1 MMILKKNK
9 DLKIIK
15 LWLFTSICLI
25 GLMIAVGGVTRL
37 TGSGLSITEW
47 NLFSGIFPPLS
58 EMDWEKYFLL
68 YQTIPQFELI
78 NKNITIDEF
87 KFIFYWEYF
96 HRLLGRLIGLFF
108 LLPLIYFSIY
118 KKIDKKYLFNFYLI
132 FILICL
138 QGFVGWYM
146 VKSGLINNT
155 SVSHYRLSLHL
166 VIAFIILSSLVW
178 NLMNIKN
185 NKYLNFFNT
194 FKNTIIFKYFIFLLF
209 CQIVMGA
216 FVSGLGA
223 GRLYQTWPLMNDTY
237 FPSDFQFNKLF
248 NLINFNNHSLVQ
260 FFHRNLAYLIFI
272 IFIFIGYKIKKEK
285 MIYLYKPYFNLLI
298 LLLVQIILGITTLI
312 SGLNLYLA
320 GLHQIS
326 TIFLLIF
333 TLMLYKKSIAQFNE

>member
-138 QGFVGWYM
+138 QCFVGWYI
-146 VKSGLINNT
+146 VKS
-155 SVSHYRLSLHL
+155 
-166 VIAFIILSSLVW
+166 
-178 NLMNIKN
+178 
-185 NKYLNFFNT
+185 
-194 FKNTIIFKYFIFLLF
+194 
-209 CQIVMGA
+209 
-216 FVSGLGA
+216 
-223 GRLYQTWPLMNDTY
+223 
-237 FPSDFQFNKLF
+237 
-248 NLINFNNHSLVQ
+248 
-260 FFHRNLAYLIFI
+260 
-272 IFIFIGYKIKKEK
+272 
-285 MIYLYKPYFNLLI
+285 
-298 LLLVQIILGITTLI
+298 
-312 SGLNLYLA
+312 
-320 GLHQIS
+320 
-326 TIFLLIF
+326 
-333 TLMLYKKSIAQFNE
+333 

>member
-1 MMILKKNK
+1 
-9 DLKIIK
+9 
-15 LWLFTSICLI
+15 
-25 GLMIAVGGVTRL
+25 
-37 TGSGLSITEW
+37 
-47 NLFSGIFPPLS
+47 
-58 EMDWEKYFLL
+58 
-68 YQTIPQFELI
+68 
-78 NKNITIDEF
+78 
-87 KFIFYWEYF
+87 
-96 HRLLGRLIGLFF
+96 
-108 LLPLIYFSIY
+108 
-118 KKIDKKYLFNFYLI
+118 
-132 FILICL
+132 
-138 QGFVGWYM
+138 M

-248 NLINFNNHSLVQ
+248 DLINFNNHSLVQ